1 MSNFKCK
8 TSSRLLAAFLSFV
21 MVISMFPL
29 TTMTALAE
37 TTEHPDAVTVTV
49 VDDDGLPVQGATV
62 AFTIDSVINGD
73 AYKTGSLTTDD
84 KGVVEVLAA
93 ADFVADDLT
102 IAATITADGHDSG
115 EITEQAIV
123 SADQDIQGVIKS
135 NLIKDVTI
143 TWNETLEYTGNPL
156 SLVSVTEIE
165 GDTIEYEID
174 GQPADKAEKTDAGT
188 YTVKVTVKRTDK
200 EDLTET
206 KDITISPKALEIG
219 VTANTNLV
227 YNKGEQALVTV
238 PTGIAIGDKV
248 TWTVNDGTPEEYIV
262 DENNIDYVPVAT
274 NVGEYKVKLS
284 VERNA
289 NYTVYNSEE
298 MKATISATAIENLSA
313 ELVSGLV
320 YNGADQEL
328 VKKNEQDDSY
338 VSGLETGDK
347 VYFIVGT
354 DETTVMASD
363 AWTEWTESVL
373 PVGKDAATYT
383 VRIKVVRT
391 NYNATEVELDPTNVT
406 IAKAS
411 QSLEFV
417 NSNPAEVTIDK
428 NDAANNIYDFAVQGD
443 NLSGN
448 DVVYSMVN
456 ANPANAAVLSADGKL
471 TIVKAGIVTVKAYRQ
486 GNGNYEDVEVYAT
499 VVINAAEETLV
510 SFAVDN
516 VPYVLNENKT
526 VSSEVAT
533 KLYPTED
540 NGSLTYSIDKTDIG
554 LKINKDSGVLEINN
568 LGKLKQEM
576 GHSGSVSVVVT
587 VNKAPGTV
595 TSEEWYFNN
604 IFDWGTR
611 EITEEV
617 YPAASDSYTVQ
628 ISYEAAPEF
637 DTVCKIE
644 AADPATG
651 WYNSTYPATV
661 SPIDATKYLV
671 SLDKTD
677 DFKPS
682 VTITEQGEKT
692 HYIYLKDK
700 TTGNMLAGIPISV
713 KVDTVKPEANR
724 IKIEYA
730 KSPLDQFLEVITLG
744 FYNPSVTVRFTA
756 YDVTSGIDYFT
767 WNYTKED
774 GASSINHAA
783 PTPNQKVNATQDA
796 TDGTK
801 YIGEFTITADELS
814 QYRGYLDVTATDK
827 ANNTSDVKEDSGNI
841 FVIDTV
847 SPEMSIKYEGAEPYT
862 GEIEAVGS
870 THYFNCDVDVEL
882 TITEANFYSE
892 NVDVSVTKD
901 GSPYTCNVSWG
912 TRNDED
918 KTVGTFTL
926 TGDGD
931 YVVTVN
937 AKDKSGNVMT
947 SYTSETITVDK
958 TAPVVKMEYVHNG
971 EVQKT
976 IFTVT
981 EHNFRASDV
990 VITGDMKD
998 IAGDGVAFTA
1008 TELTAILQAATW
1020 TDAGNDTYTYE
1031 YDQYVNGIYDLKMD
1045 YQDVADWNATQY
1057 VADQFIIDHGIPTNV
1072 TIEYAKTP
1080 LDTFLE
1086 VITLGFYNPSV
1097 TVRFTAYDTS
1107 SGVES
1112 FTWSY
1117 KKQEGAS
1124 VIDHPDS
1131 VAETT
1136 VAATQD
1142 STDKTKFTA
1151 TITIT
1156 AEEAAQYRGS
1166 LSVFA
1171 TDTFKNKSVTKVDN
1185 GNVIVVD
1192 NVAPTMTVEY
1202 STADRVVDTTKTS
1215 YYNNDILVTFKVT
1228 EANFYSED
1236 VKVFVSKDGG
1246 APYSVDSQITWGE
1259 RDEND
1264 LTVGTMT
1271 LAAPAD
1277 HTGDGDYVITV
1288 EYTDKSSNVMT
1299 KYTSDVYTIDTI
1311 APVIGVD
1318 YKNTT
1323 VVNTLKDKDNND
1335 RKYFADT
1342 QTAVV
1347 TINEHNFV
1355 EGEVDFTII
1364 AKDVTGAELDVSALN
1379 TKTAWSHEGDVHTI
1393 TITYPGDANYTF
1405 DVKYTDLATN
1415 EAADY
1420 ATDYFTVDKTD
1431 ATNLTVSYSTSVLDT
1446 VLESLSFG
1454 FYNAKMTV
1462 TITAE
1467 DPTSGVHSFLYSY
1480 KNAPGVSS
1488 VNAELINQAI
1498 EAADIQYSEDGKK
1511 ATVTFEIPKMVLG
1524 NDNQFNGTVEFTATD
1539 RSGNETDPLKDDTRI
1554 VVDNIAP
1561 TAQVGYNE
1569 ATNVVGDISYYNG
1582 NINATVT
1589 ITEANF
1595 YANDVQVMVS
1605 KDGGAATAVAPTW
1618 KDNSVDV
1625 HVGTF
1630 TLTEDGDY
1638 VVTINY
1644 KDKSSNTMATYTSKQ
1659 MTIDTKIEAP
1669 TYTVNGEA
1677 KTEEGGAYKGDAT
1690 IGFNFEDQNFDTKTI
1705 KLTRTRF
1712 DSVEDV
1718 TEEFIKVN
1726 DVEKGGN
1733 GTFTIPSEVGNDGIY
1748 ILTIGMTDKALHTTE
1763 SQIKF
1768 TINRY
1773 GSVYEYNDYLVSL
1786 IKDGG
1791 QYITISGGEKA
1802 AITDDLVITEYNA
1815 DQLLEGSLKIL
1826 ITRDGEAVEAVY
1838 ATNPENINNQ
1848 VGVGDSGW
1856 YQYVYTISASN
1867 FAEDGVYRI
1876 TLSSQYGAS
1885 DSETN
1890 DSTSVPD
1897 NSIDA
1902 EGNKILDTMNFTV
1915 DTKAPEI
1922 RNIVNLEEAIINA
1935 QTVDVKYTIVD
1946 VGGLKSIEVI
1956 LNGETIDTITEF
1968 GDSAFNYSGQFTINE
1983 SSSAQTVQLK
1993 VTDLAGNVTDTA
2005 SDDFS
2010 TGDLY
2015 VFNDEVTVSTNFF
2028 VRWYANTGLFWG
2040 SIGGVIVLAGAAF
2053 ALVAYK
2059 RKKKEEK

>member
-1 MSNFKCK
+1 MSNYRCK
-8 TSSRLLAAFLSFV
+8 TSSRLLAAFLSLV

-29 TTMTALAE
+29 TTMTALAA
-37 TTEHPDAVTVTV
+37 TTEHPDAVTITV
-49 VDDDGLPVQGATV
+49 KDEDGQPIKDANVV
-62 AFTIDSVINGD
+62 YTIDSTLNGPD
-73 AYKTGSLTTDD
+73 YITDTKTTDEY
-84 KGVVEVLAA
+84 GVVEVLAVT
-93 ADFVADDLT
+93 DFIEDDFILS
-102 IAATITADGHDSG
+102 ATVTAVDYEDGKIED
-115 EITEQAIV
+115 QLIV
-123 SADQDIQGVIKS
+123 TDDANYDVSLVSKK
-135 NLIKDVTI
+135 IKDVTI
-143 TWNETLEYTGNPL
+143 EGKTLTYNGNAQD
-156 SLVSVTEIE
+156 LVNISAKDGDIVT
-165 GDTIEYEID
+165 YKVD
-174 GQPADKAEKTDAGT
+174 GGEASAEAKGTDAKT
-188 YTVKVTVKRTDK
+188 YSIEVTVQRTDK
-200 EDLTET
+200 DDLVQTVQTVINPADVEGIDIEGKNFGYNET
-206 KDITISPKALEIG
+206 A
-219 VTANTNLV
+219 
-227 YNKGEQALVTV
+227 
-238 PTGIAIGDKV
+238 
-248 TWTVNDGTPEEYIV
+248 
-262 DENNIDYVPVAT
+262 
-274 NVGEYKVKLS
+274 
-284 VERNA
+284 
-289 NYTVYNSEE
+289 
-298 MKATISATAIENLSA
+298 
-313 ELVSGLV
+313 
-320 YNGADQEL
+320 QEL
-328 VKKNEQDDSY
+328 VTLIGSFDDGDVVTWEVNTVDTGSKDIPTATAVGPYTIKLTVDRGANYKKFEKTVNTNIIEGELDLEGLEVIGLEGVYTVNEGTPVAQPAVTVNNKGNYDLMYQLDDGDLAVDESAWVNEIPTVTNAGSYIIWVKAVKDSY
-338 VSGLETGDK
+338 NDSDV
-347 VYFIVGT
+347 
-354 DETTVMASD
+354 TVTPAQS
-363 AWTEWTESVL
+363 AVA
-373 PVGKDAATYT
+373 P
-383 VRIKVVRT
+383 
-391 NYNATEVELDPTNVT
+391 YNVF
-406 IAKAS
+406 IAKAE
-411 QSLEFV
+411 QSFDFDEYDAQ
-417 NSNPAEVTIDK
+417 SPSAPAEQVQLTGALPYNK
-428 NDAANNIYDFAVQGD
+428 TYDFSATDSAALAGGSISYRVELEEDGIASISD
-443 NLSGN
+443 VGVLTVNYPGEIKVIATLSGN
-448 DVVYSMVN
+448 DNYNQCVIEYTINVSGAVSAEGQYISFANGQVDYVLGTSDTVSENVAEKNNNRIWGSISYEMESVEGVKIN
-456 ANPANAAVLSADGKL
+456 ASTGKITVTDYNKLASAIRAEGGTLSA
-471 TIVKAGIVTVKAYRQ
+471 VVT
-486 GNGNYEDVEVYAT
+486 
-499 VVINAAEETLV
+499 
-510 SFAVDN
+510 
-516 VPYVLNENKT
+516 
-526 VSSEVAT
+526 AT
-533 KLYPTED
+533 KAKSGKY
-540 NGSLTYSIDKTDIG
+540 G
-554 LKINKDSGVLEINN
+554 KD
-568 LGKLKQEM
+568 
-576 GHSGSVSVVVT
+576 T
-587 VNKAPGTV
+587 A
-595 TSEEWYFNN
+595 
-604 IFDWGTR
+604 
-611 EITEEV
+611 
-617 YPAASDSYTVQ
+617 SYTVTMTF
-628 ISYEAAPEF
+628 EATPTNPYSLSAV
-637 DTVCKIE
+637 DGTN
-644 AADPATG
+644 D
-651 WYNSTYPATV
+651 WYKTTATV
-661 SPIDATKYLV
+661 TPVENYAIAQNAGDTFGASTIFSNQGTDVRYVYL
-671 SLDKTD
+671 KN
-677 DFKPS
+677 S
-682 VTITEQGEKT
+682 VTGGITDQ
-692 HYIYLKDK
+692 
-700 TTGNMLAGIPISV
+700 IPV
-713 KVDTVKPEANR
+713 N
-724 IKIEYA
+724 IKIDSVNPA
-730 KSPLDQFLEVITLG
+730 QLNIQFSELNLIEKIGQSLG
-744 FYNPSVTVRFTA
+744 FYNPTVTITFTA
-756 YDVTSGIDYFT
+756 EDVTSGIDHFDWTYT
-767 WNYTKED
+767 PENGEPVTKEIAVSVE
-774 GASSINHAA
+774 GN
-783 PTPNQKVNATQDA
+783 KATA
-796 TDGTK
+796 TLTLP
-801 YIGEFTITADELS
+801 ADEAEQLHGKIS
-814 QYRGYLDVTATDK
+814 FTATDK
-827 ANNTSDVKEDSGNI
+827 ASNEIGKSDDYTFIVDTIAPELSVKYQGETPYVAQVDEYNGAHFFNSDV
-841 FVIDTV
+841 V
-847 SPEMSIKYEGAEPYT
+847 
-862 GEIEAVGS
+862 
-870 THYFNCDVDVEL
+870 VEL
-882 TITEANFYSE
+882 TFTETNFYSD
-892 NVDVSVTKD
+892 DVVVKVSKD
-901 GSPYTCNVSWG
+901 GGNANPVTPSWNG
-912 TRNDED
+912 
-918 KTVGTFTL
+918 KVGTFTL

-931 YVVTVN
+931 YVVYVTYT
-937 AKDKSGNVMT
+937 DKADNVMENY
-947 SYTSETITVDK
+947 SSETITVDK
-958 TAPVVKMEYVHNG
+958 TAPVVKIDYVHEG
-971 EVQKT
+971 DVQKT

-990 VITGDMKD
+990 VVTGTMKD
-998 IAGDGVAFTA
+998 ITGTDVTFTA
-1008 TELTAILQAATW
+1008 AQLTTILQGADW
-1020 TDAGNDTYTYE
+1020 TKNGDVYTYE
-1031 YDQYVNGIYDLKMD
+1031 YDQYVNGIYNLKMD
-1045 YQDVADWNATQY
+1045 YQDIADWNATQF
-1057 VADQFIIDHGIPTNV
+1057 VADEFVIDHGIPTNV
-1072 TIEYAKTP
+1072 TIEYAKSP

-1117 KKQEGAS
+1117 KKQDGAS
-1124 VIDHPDS
+1124 VINHPDG

-1246 APYSVDSQITWGE
+1246 TPYSVDSQITWGE

-2040 SIGGVIVLAGAAF
+2040 SIGGVIVLAGAVLF
-2053 ALVAYK
+2053 LVAYK